1 MSDKEKNLYFFYWD
15 PQHLKQ
21 GGYADDFLW
30 SSMGLKKN
38 YGDRV
43 ILVNINEDSDL
54 RSKLT
59 RQLDLLIVEDDLAPM
74 NKIVKAAM
82 ETRDIKEIGICFLAD
97 GLKFLVEKDIS
108 PKIMTLDFQMEGG
121 ELSKDVLESTKKF
134 IEELEKKS
142 AWRSTVILGISSHAN
157 EAVAQELENI
167 IRASGFSIYPKTD
180 ALYTLLPHILG
191 DALSIHTLRLKS
203 EAEGYKEGVKDT
215 IGITKEDKPSDLP
228 DNIIGKSPNFMKAIE
243 IARKVAETNTK
254 VLLLGET
261 GVGKEV
267 FAKYIHDSSNR
278 NKKPFVIFD
287 CGAVSEHLIE
297 SELFGHVKGAFT
309 GATENKNGLLHEAD
323 KGTLFIDEI
332 GALDLRLQT
341 RLLRFLQ
348 EMEFNKVGSVVMEK
362 VDVRFI
368 AATNKNLK
376 DEVDNG
382 RFRED
387 LYYRLNVVSIEI
399 PPLRKRK
406 EDILPLAQYFLG
418 KKSKGLGKIANFTD
432 EAMEALKLLEYNGNV
447 RELEHLIE
455 GSIVLSKDGK
465 ITAELIKENYKGPIK
480 GNIKSSSSDV
490 GTKGTW
496 FSELDIERLLGLC
509 LDIWDKRNE
518 IGESNILFRPPSK
531 KGERSRNHPDM
542 IPKVTEAEPLSGSP
556 EYYIKAVLALFW
568 YFLKE
573 SKLQPEKPMDEFYKI
588 FGFKGDGNFRGYLKN
603 KSTGTK
609 TSAYFPPMREKTPF

>member
-82 ETRDIKEIGICFLAD
+82 ETRDVNEIGICFLAD

-142 AWRSTVILGISSHAN
+142 AWKSTVILGISSHAN
-157 EAVAQELENI
+157 EPVAQELENI

-180 ALYTLLPHILG
+180 ALYTLLPHLLD
-191 DALSIHTLRLKS
+191 DALSIHTLRLRSK
-203 EAEGYKEGVKDT
+203 AEGHKEG
-215 IGITKEDKPSDLP
+215 L
-228 DNIIGKSPNFMKAIE
+228 NE
-243 IARKVAETNTK
+243 IAGEARKKRTAKLPEYLVGQSESFMEAIKLVWDVADTNAS
-254 VLLLGET
+254 VRLIGET

-267 FAKYIHDSSNR
+267 FARYIVESSKRKN
-278 NKKPFVIFD
+278 KPFIKID
-287 CGAVSEHLIE
+287 CGSITNK
-297 SELFGHVKGAFT
+297 ELMPNEFFGHVKGAFA
-309 GATENKNGLLHEAD
+309 GADKDKNGYLHKAD
-323 KGTLFIDEI
+323 KGTLFLDEI
-332 GALDLRLQT
+332 AELTLEMQV
-341 RLLRFLQ
+341 RLLRVIQ
-348 EMEFNKVGSVVMEK
+348 EKTFYRVGKETEETIDIRLIV
-362 VDVRFI
+362 
-368 AATNKNLK
+368 ATNKGLEEMVEK
-376 DEVDNG
+376 GE
-382 RFRED
+382 FRED
-387 LYYRLNVVSIEI
+387 LFYRINVYPVEI
-399 PPLRKRK
+399 PSLRERR
-406 EDILPLAQYFLG
+406 EDIPLLAPYIINNKSKEIG
-418 KKSKGLGKIANFTD
+418 KKVVID
-432 EAMEALKLLEYNGNV
+432 EEALKLLENLDYQGNI
-447 RELEHLIE
+447 RDLENLIE
-455 GSIVLSKDGK
+455 RVIIRSRDGK
-465 ITAELIKENYKGPIK
+465 ITVELIKDNYRPIK

-496 FSELDIERLLGLC
+496 FSELDFGEIKKLC
-509 LDIWDKRNE
+509 KDIWDKRNE
-518 IGESNILFRPPSK
+518 TGESNILFRSPSK
-531 KGERSRNHPDM
+531 KDGRGRNHPDE
-542 IPKVTEAEPLSGSP
+542 IPRVIKAECLSGSP
-556 EYYIKAVLALFW
+556 EHYIKAVLALFW

-573 SKLQPEKPMDEFYKI
+573 SKLQAEKPMDEF
-588 FGFKGDGNFRGYLKN
+588 
-603 KSTGTK
+603 
-609 TSAYFPPMREKTPF
+609 